1 MQIDYFTIIAQ
12 IVNFL
17 ILIFILKHFL
27 YGRVIKAMDER
38 EQEIA
43 SRLNEAEQD
52 KKVAKDEADSY
63 LKMKQEL
70 SAERQEMLAKVEEE
84 VQALRTDLT
93 KKARAEV
100 EENKVAWYE
109 SVEHQKDALISD
121 LSQQAG
127 KEIYT
132 IVRRAIKDLAND
144 ELERKIIVNFIERL
158 KNMKESEK
166 ESIKDFHKSS
176 GQKIIVR
183 SAFGISEEI
192 RQRIQETVEDQI
204 GVTVEIEYR
213 IAEELIAGIDLSA
226 QDLRI
231 GWNVAGY
238 LDTLESDLTQMIEKM
253 IAEGKTS

>member
-1 MQIDYFTIIAQ
+1 VQIDYFTIIAQ

-27 YGRVIKAMDER
+27 YGRVIKAMDQR

-43 SRLNEAEQD
+43 SRLKEAEQN
-52 KKVAKDEADSY
+52 KKVANEEADSY

-70 SAERQEMLAKVEEE
+70 FTERQEYLTKVEEE
-84 VQALRTDLT
+84 VRALRTDLI
-93 KKARAEV
+93 KEARV
-100 EENKVAWYE
+100 EIEESKVAWYE

-121 LSQQAG
+121 LSQQTG
-127 KEIYT
+127 KEIYI
-132 IVRRAIKDLAND
+132 IVRRALKDLANN
-144 ELERKIIVNFIERL
+144 ELEHQIIVNFIEL
-158 KNMKESEK
+158 LQNMKDSEK
-166 ESIKDFHKSS
+166 TKIKNFYKNS

-183 SAFGISEEI
+183 SAFGISGEI
-192 RQRIQETVEDQI
+192 RQRIQEVVEDQI
-204 GVTVEIEYR
+204 DVTVEIEYR
-213 IAEELIAGIDLSA
+213 IAEELIAGIDLST

-238 LDTLESDLTQMIEKM
+238 LDTLEADLTQMIEKM

>member
-1 MQIDYFTIIAQ
+1 
-12 IVNFL
+12 
-17 ILIFILKHFL
+17 
-27 YGRVIKAMDER
+27 
-38 EQEIA
+38 
-43 SRLNEAEQD
+43 
-52 KKVAKDEADSY
+52 
-63 LKMKQEL
+63 
-70 SAERQEMLAKVEEE
+70 
-84 VQALRTDLT
+84 
-93 KKARAEV
+93 
-100 EENKVAWYE
+100 
-109 SVEHQKDALISD
+109 ALISD

-144 ELERKIIVNFIERL
+144 ELERQIIVNFIERL

-238 LDTLESDLTQMIEKM
+238 LDTLESDLTKMIEKM